1 MRQRSIFS
9 LSVLTVPLCHQAGN
23 ATTPAVTKMRLKN
36 VDCKQSPFFS
46 YDRRD
51 QALTFTGGH
60 LGRVSTLG
68 GGGGEG
74 TCENQDGRA
83 CSGKRSI
90 LMILRKNGNA
100 ITDCLNIILGT
111 KSHNLGQFDY
121 LHWPT
126 NYHKRNYR
134 KAKIGHASAN
144 RNLSGLHSGK
154 LNKKSSPTFFKL
166 SQLSICREVW
176 FTVLAHRFYYYQQ
189 AVILSTKPQ

>member
-68 GGGGEG
+68 GGGGG
-74 TCENQDGRA
+74 RVHVKTKMAAPVAENV
-83 CSGKRSI
+83 RS
-90 LMILRKNGNA
+90 
-100 ITDCLNIILGT
+100 
-111 KSHNLGQFDY
+111 
-121 LHWPT
+121 
-126 NYHKRNYR
+126 
-134 KAKIGHASAN
+134 
-144 RNLSGLHSGK
+144 
-154 LNKKSSPTFFKL
+154 
-166 SQLSICREVW
+166 
-176 FTVLAHRFYYYQQ
+176 
-189 AVILSTKPQ
+189 